1 LVFFKS
7 TVYKHGDFTLIKEL
21 TIIIPAY
28 NEESGILDT
37 LSKLKP
43 FAEKNNWKVI
53 VVNDGS
59 TDKTKDIL
67 NANSFVKVI
76 THKVNRGYGASLKS
90 GLSEAS
96 TELVAFYDA
105 DGQHRPEELEK
116 LWKAW
121 IDQDMIVG
129 QRVKGSHFSL
139 SRAPGKW
146 ILGKTA
152 NFLAGRKIPD
162 LNSGLRIVKR
172 DIIMKYLQLFPDGF
186 SFSTTSTIAFLGDK
200 RQIDYIP
207 IQTSKRAGKSS
218 VNQVKDGLNTL
229 LLIVRLI
236 VLFNPLKVFI
246 PASFFL
252 IMISVIYE
260 IIWGYIYSPHLR
272 MLPGA
277 LLTFLTGIIIF
288 FFALIMDQISQL
300 RRNSIGK

>member
-1 LVFFKS
+1 M
-7 TVYKHGDFTLIKEL
+7 KEL

-28 NEESGILDT
+28 NEEKAIFPT
-37 LSKLKP
+37 LEKLLP
-43 FAEKNNWKVI
+43 YVQKNSWKVI

-59 TDKTKDIL
+59 TDGTKEIL
-67 NANSFVKVI
+67 ENLNFIKVI
-76 THKVNRGYGASLKS
+76 NHKVNRGYGASLKS
-90 GLSEAS
+90 GLAEVS
-96 TELVAFYDA
+96 TVLVAFYDA
-105 DGQHRPEELEK
+105 DGQHNPDELEK
-116 LWKAW
+116 LWNSW

-162 LNSGLRIVKR
+162 LNSGLRIVKKNVI
-172 DIIMKYLQLFPDGF
+172 DKYVQLFPDGF
-186 SFSTTSTIAFLGDK
+186 SFSTTSTIAFLSDK
-200 RQIDYIP
+200 KLVEYLP
-207 IQTSKRAGKSS
+207 IQTSKRSGTSS
-218 VNQVKDGLNTL
+218 VNQVKDGFNTV

-236 VLFNPLKVFI
+236 VLFNPLKVFL
-246 PASFFL
+246 PVSFFL
-252 IMISVIYE
+252 LLVSVIYE
-260 IIWGYIYSPHLR
+260 ILWGYIYSPHLR

-288 FFALIMDQISQL
+288 FFALIMDQISQI

>member
-1 LVFFKS
+1 M
-7 TVYKHGDFTLIKEL
+7 TKEL
-21 TIIIPAY
+21 TVIIPAY
-28 NEESGILDT
+28 NEEAGISDT
-37 LSKLKP
+37 LALLKP
-43 FAEKNNWKVI
+43 FVEKNGWKVI
-53 VVNDGS
+53 VINDGS
-59 TDKTKDIL
+59 TDNTKDSL

-90 GLSEAS
+90 GLSGAS

-116 LWKAW
+116 LWNAW
-121 IDQDMIVG
+121 NEQDMIVG
-129 QRVKGSHFSL
+129 QRVKGSHFSI

-186 SFSTTSTIAFLGDK
+186 SFSTTSTIAFLSDK
-200 RQIDYIP
+200 KLVEYLP
-207 IQTSKRAGKSS
+207 ITTSKRKGKSS
-218 VNQVKDGLNTL
+218 VNQVKDGFNTA

-236 VLFNPLKVFI
+236 VLFNPLKVFL
-246 PASFFL
+246 PVSFSL
-252 IMISVIYE
+252 ILISVIYE
-260 IIWGYIYSPHLR
+260 ILWGYIYSPHLR

-288 FFALIMDQISQL
+288 FFALIMDQISQI